1 MSGLMSC
8 HLRSALT
15 QIFCCQFSIFKFSK
29 LNYYEMPKKKSK
41 TGKPQL
47 HKDLEG
53 FEVNIN
59 EFGEITSTMD
69 VEKINEFL
77 NKNVEDKK
85 FKEREDE
92 EEIKKGKFPKKK

>member
-1 MSGLMSC
+1 
-8 HLRSALT
+8 
-15 QIFCCQFSIFKFSK
+15 
-29 LNYYEMPKKKSK
+29 MPKKKPK

-69 VEKINEFL
+69 IQKINEFL
-77 NKNVEDKK
+77 NKNVDDKK

-92 EEIKKGKFPKKK
+92 EETEDEERRRGQAERAPAGGDRRDCRGFCL